1 MNKAEKQL
9 LIEIM
14 ANVDDLIRI
23 LSADQYLELERGVN
37 RIRGNYHNLLEGVK
51 DEKENFTM

>member
-14 ANVDDLIRI
+14 SNVDDLI
-23 LSADQYLELERGVN
+23 SALTAGQFLKLERGVN
-37 RIRGNYHNLLEGVK
+37 KIRGNYHNLLEGVK
-51 DEKENFTM
+51 DEKDNPT